1 MKAIDE
7 FTIADTRCRVVPAVG
22 TDDENASEL
31 RTRACGGTDAVQIIG
46 NCSLNGRRYLILIDA
61 RASPPEPKDTDRILE
76 RLTQRELQ
84 VAMLVGKGL
93 VNKQI
98 ADRLHLSEWT
108 VSSYLRRIFV
118 KLGVRTRAAMVA
130 RVIAE
135 LGE

>member
-22 TDDENASEL
+22 TDDEEGGEL
-31 RTRACGGTDAVQIIG
+31 RARACCGTEAAQIIG
-46 NCSLNGRRYLILIDA
+46 KCSLNGRRYLILIDA
-61 RASPPEPKDTDRILE
+61 RASPPEPKDRVGILE

-84 VAMLVGKGL
+84 VAMLVSKGL

-98 ADRLHLSEWT
+98 ADRLHLRECT
-108 VSSYLRRIFV
+108 VSSYMRRIFL